1 MLLDTTPLTSDG
13 EDVVSFSRDMNADE
27 STAPPAERVTNFF
40 IADILS
46 PNFGRKRCTKC
57 AALPDV
63 RIPRV
68 GEWAERTPWKVHTY
82 LGTSDIQLGLQTGT
96 LPGNE
101 DAVKEQSE
109 WPAWVYCTRYSD
121 RPTAGELLFTFS
133 VSFHISPFL
142 PDIYHKW
149 LFGNP
154 HKHIYICKHVHG
166 CQ

>member
-57 AALPDV
+57 AALPSL
-63 RIPRV
+63 RIPRD
-68 GEWAERTPWKVHTY
+68 GAWAARTPWKVHTY
-82 LGTSDIQLGLQTGT
+82 LGTSDIQTGT

-101 DAVKEQSE
+101 DAGKEREPE

-121 RPTAGELLFTFS
+121 RPTAGELLFTCRAYRFIS
-133 VSFHISPFL
+133 HHSFEGLVINGFVVLHSS
-142 PDIYHKW
+142 
-149 LFGNP
+149 
-154 HKHIYICKHVHG
+154 
-166 CQ
+166 

>member
-13 EDVVSFSRDMNADE
+13 EDVVTFSRDMNADE

-57 AALPDV
+57 AALPNV
-63 RIPRV
+63 RIPRD
-68 GEWAERTPWKVHTY
+68 GAWPERTPWKVHAY
-82 LGTSDIQLGLQTGT
+82 LRTSEIPTET

-101 DAVKEQSE
+101 DAGKEHSE

-133 VSFHISPFL
+133 AYRFISHPAFEGL
-142 PDIYHKW
+142 IINGFVVLHTSYERSK
-149 LFGNP
+149 FM
-154 HKHIYICKHVHG
+154 
-166 CQ
+166 